1 MKSKTSLIL
10 FIFVS
15 CLFSEEKPRY
25 NTDILIQN
33 LLKTDSTSIGQ
44 KILYP
49 NTGKAEITM
58 LKVTIPPGKET
69 GFHKHT
75 IPVFAYVLSGKL
87 SVELENGKTMEFG
100 KDSSFAEVIN
110 TIHNGKNKGN
120 EDVVLI
126 VTYMGEKNMPL
137 SIRK

>member
-1 MKSKTSLIL
+1 MKSKISLVL
-10 FIFVS
+10 FIAIN
-15 CLFSEEKPRY
+15 CLFGEEKPRY

-44 KILYP
+44 KINYP
-49 NTGKAEITM
+49 DTGKPEITM

-75 IPVFAYVLSGKL
+75 IPVFAYVLSGRL
-87 SVELENGKTMEFG
+87 SVELENGKTMEFN

-126 VTYMGEKNMPL
+126 VTYMGEKNLPL